1 MKVSQSCPF
10 VTPWTVQSM
19 EFSRPEYWSGQP
31 FHSPGDLPNPGIGP
45 RSPTLQAD
53 SLPVEPQGKPK
64 NTGVGSLSILQGVFL
79 TQELNRDLPHCKRI
93 LYQLSYQCLRDSL
106 LTLHRLIQSQPPES
120 SLRTQ
125 LGISC
130 GSATLGHVN
139 GAVTWSIFL
148 KEQCLHGGQIT
159 DCSGTWL
166 PLCFGSLHGF
176 RTVF

>member
-1 MKVSQSCPF
+1 MAKFREGEVRTTQIRCPLYLACQNLVSEVKWKSLSP
-10 VTPWTVQSM
+10 VPLWPHGLYSPWN
-19 EFSRPEYWSGQP
+19 
-31 FHSPGDLPNPGIGP
+31 SPG
-45 RSPTLQAD
+45 Q
-53 SLPVEPQGKPK
+53 
-64 NTGVGSLSILQGVFL
+64 NTGVGSLSILQVIFPTQGSVPGLPHCRRILYQLSHKGSPRILEWVAYPSSRGVFL

-148 KEQCLHGGQIT
+148 KE
-159 DCSGTWL
+159 
-166 PLCFGSLHGF
+166 
-176 RTVF
+176 